1 MKSPDRHR
9 HRADE
14 TIKHIGAGVITVSDT
29 RTEGDDISGLTARD
43 SLIKGGAKV
52 VQYALVKDDVSEIRI
67 ALQTMLSNER
77 IDVIVLN
84 GGTGLSP
91 RDVTP
96 EAIGPYLDKRIEGF
110 GELFR
115 SLSFGEIGT
124 ASMLSRA
131 LAGVTHNGVV
141 IFALPGSPGAVKLAM
156 QKVIMPELRHF
167 VSMTGTER

>member
-14 TIKHIGAGVITVSDT
+14 TVKHVGAGVITVSDT
-29 RTEGDDISGLTARD
+29 RTEGDDISGRIVREIL
-43 SLIKGGAKV
+43 KNGGAKV
-52 VQYALVKDDVSEIRI
+52 VRYALVKDDVSEIRV
-67 ALQTMLSNER
+67 ALQTMLSNEKV
-77 IDVIVLN
+77 DVIVLN
-84 GGTGLSP
+84 GGTGIAP

-96 EAIGPYLDKRIEGF
+96 EAIEPYLDKRIEGF

-131 LAGVTHNGVV
+131 LAGVTRNGIV
-141 IFALPGSPGAVKLAM
+141 IFALPGSPDAVKLAM
-156 QKVIMPELRHF
+156 EKIIMPELRHL
-167 VSMTGTER
+167 VSMTRTER